1 MNKINIK
8 ELQGNA
14 VSMFDDKWC
23 LITAGTKE
31 SYNTMTASWGAMGE
45 LWNKD
50 VCFIFIRPQRYTLE
64 FTEREEYFT
73 LSFFSED
80 YKKALAFCGRNSGRD
95 CDKAKETGLTYG
107 PSKIVKAPII
117 MESPLSI
124 ECKVKQV
131 IPLGSHDMFLAE
143 VVNVQADDR
152 YLNQETG
159 EWNLAEADPLVY
171 THGKYFHLGDM
182 IGKFG
187 WSVKK
192 K

>member
-8 ELQGNA
+8 ELQENA

-73 LSFFSED
+73 LSFFSEE

-95 CDKAKETGLTYG
+95 CDKAKETGLTPMEIDG
-107 PSKIVKAPII
+107 SMSFEESQTVIV
-117 MESPLSI
+117 
-124 ECKVKQV
+124 CKKLFYQDIDPKGFTDKTIDGLCYPEKDYHRMYV
-131 IPLGSHDMFLAE
+131 GE
-143 VVNVQADDR
+143 VVAC
-152 YLNQETG
+152 Y
-159 EWNLAEADPLVY
+159 
-171 THGKYFHLGDM
+171 
-182 IGKFG
+182 
-187 WSVKK
+187 KK
-192 K
+192 

>member
-8 ELQGNA
+8 DLQGNA

-73 LSFFSED
+73 LSFFSEE

-95 CDKAKETGLTYG
+95 CDKAKETGLTPMEIDG
-107 PSKIVKAPII
+107 SMSFEESETVIV
-117 MESPLSI
+117 
-124 ECKVKQV
+124 CKKLFYQDIDPDGFVDKTIDGV
-131 IPLGSHDMFLAE
+131 CYPEKDYHRMYVGE
-143 VVNVQADDR
+143 VVGC
-152 YLNQETG
+152 Y
-159 EWNLAEADPLVY
+159 
-171 THGKYFHLGDM
+171 
-182 IGKFG
+182 
-187 WSVKK
+187 KK
-192 K
+192 

>member
-8 ELQGNA
+8 ELQENA

-95 CDKAKETGLTYG
+95 CDKAKETGLT
-107 PSKIVKAPII
+107 P
-117 MESPLSI
+117 MEIDGSMSF
-124 ECKVKQV
+124 EESETVVVCKKLFYQDIDPEGFVDKTIDGV
-131 IPLGSHDMFLAE
+131 CYPEKDYHRMYVGE
-143 VVNVQADDR
+143 VVGC
-152 YLNQETG
+152 Y
-159 EWNLAEADPLVY
+159 
-171 THGKYFHLGDM
+171 
-182 IGKFG
+182 
-187 WSVKK
+187 KK
-192 K
+192 

>member
-1 MNKINIK
+1 MNKIDIK
-8 ELQGNA
+8 DLQGNA

-73 LSFFSED
+73 LSFFGEE

-95 CDKAKETGLTYG
+95 CDKAKETGLT
-107 PSKIVKAPII
+107 P
-117 MESPLSI
+117 MEIDGSMSFEESETVVVCKKLFYQDIDPAGFI
-124 ECKVKQV
+124 EKGLDAANYPQKDYHRMYV
-131 IPLGSHDMFLAE
+131 GE
-143 VVNVQADDR
+143 VVAC
-152 YLNQETG
+152 Y
-159 EWNLAEADPLVY
+159 
-171 THGKYFHLGDM
+171 
-182 IGKFG
+182 
-187 WSVKK
+187 KK
-192 K
+192 